1 MKIFN
6 IIRNFFKILSLKP
19 SEFATLISQLKTIHV
34 MRDAII
40 EVSACQDNQAVII
53 NQIAKNQMEMSTL
66 QSRVVKR
73 VYGEPPDISESDFN
87 FDSNKIYLFY
97 TDDDDDTIH

>member
-6 IIRNFFKILSLKP
+6 IIRNLFKILSLKP

-40 EVSACQDNQAVII
+40 ELSACQDNQAIAI
-53 NQIAKNQMEMSTL
+53 KQIAQNQIEIITL
-66 QSRVVKR
+66 QSRIVKK
-73 VYGEPPDISESDFN
+73 VYGEQVTGSSSDFN
-87 FDSNKIYLFY
+87 FDSDKIYLFY
-97 TDDDDDTIH
+97 TDDDDGTIH

>member
-66 QSRVVKR
+66 QSRVVKK
-73 VYGEPPDISESDFN
+73 VYGENVDLEESDFN

-97 TDDDDDTIH
+97 TDDDDDIIH